1 MAGLGDGPV
10 VLKVVLGSGRLLA
23 RGHILEVGRD
33 LLAHVR
39 PQRGHLVR
47 DLLDLWDMLVVL
59 VVVVLHR

>member
-10 VLKVVLGSGRLLA
+10 ALKVVLGSGRPLA
-23 RGHILEVGRD
+23 QGHILEVGRD

-47 DLLDLWDMLVVL
+47 DLLDP
-59 VVVVLHR
+59 